1 MFLVSTILDL
11 MLYLTKN
18 QSAVV
23 IATCTV
29 SRKGLDGLTKIL
41 RTSSARKNIV
51 HISKGNSI
59 PWLKGKIWIVV
70 KGLIKLRAATFDG
83 KKLIEIALSKDT
95 RAYAKVTAIDAAFKI
110 LQQGITDKEN
120 KAELNALRT
129 AIEGLEGN
137 RAPDVI
143 YVESE

>member
-1 MFLVSTILDL
+1 MLVA
-11 MLYLTKN
+11 N
-18 QSAVV
+18 
-23 IATCTV
+23 CTV
-29 SRKGLDGLTKIL
+29 SPNVMDGLSKFL
-41 RTSSARKNIV
+41 ETSSSRKNSV
-51 HISKGNSI
+51 YISKGNSI

-143 YVESE
+143 DVESE